1 MCKQAIILQSPKN
14 TFTVVGHGSPEGM
27 QKEYYISRFTPKEL
41 TKVNVNHENFKSGM
55 IVKLISCR
63 TRVKSDVDA
72 KNFAQE
78 VAQEMA
84 NLSGKEAKVE
94 APNNIC
100 WLPWGGE
107 PYVVPRDK
115 EKPIKSDF
123 ESEVK
128 FVFLQRNQKTEKRK
142 IINEN

>member
-1 MCKQAIILQSPKN
+1 VVKKRKLKHQII
-14 TFTVVGHGSPEGM
+14 F
-27 QKEYYISRFTPKEL
+27 
-41 TKVNVNHENFKSGM
+41 
-55 IVKLISCR
+55 
-63 TRVKSDVDA
+63 
-72 KNFAQE
+72 
-78 VAQEMA
+78 
-84 NLSGKEAKVE
+84 
-94 APNNIC
+94 
-100 WLPWGGE
+100 GE

>member
-100 WLPWGGE
+100 
-107 PYVVPRDK
+107 
-115 EKPIKSDF
+115 
-123 ESEVK
+123 
-128 FVFLQRNQKTEKRK
+128 
-142 IINEN
+142 